1 MLLRTAARCHFRTG
15 WSSVRLS
22 GRTFSASALTP
33 IYKMTSLIEQAKQ
46 KAAYQAVDEYVLPSH
61 KVIGVGS
68 GSTVVHVVNRL
79 LQRDPELNAKTVFV
93 PTSFQSRGL
102 LLDGG
107 LTVGDVEQ

>member
-1 MLLRTAARCHFRTG
+1 M
-15 WSSVRLS
+15 
-22 GRTFSASALTP
+22 
-33 IYKMTSLIEQAKQ
+33 SLIEQAKQ
-46 KAAYQAVDEYVLPSH
+46 KAAYQAVDEHVLPSH
-61 KVIGVGS
+61 RVIGVGS
-68 GSTVVHVVNRL
+68 GSTVVHVVARL